1 MVRAL
6 AVTSGLTSQRGARRL
21 LWDCET
27 VGRSLEPDRIPART
41 RIESEL
47 GADITALL
55 LAMLR
60 EAEPATPHEEA
71 LRRAAYGDAA

>member
-1 MVRAL
+1 M
-6 AVTSGLTSQRGARRL
+6 TSGLTSNRGARRL

-27 VGRSLEPDRIPART
+27 VGRSLDLDRVPAPARLET
-41 RIESEL
+41 EL

-55 LAMLR
+55 LATLR

-71 LRRAAYGDAA
+71 LRRAATDAA